1 MAEPVIYQLDGI
13 TGDCFES
20 EAIPDTSTEQ
30 LLRQALC
37 VAKIRFDGCPGTYTK
52 EDYQYLINSL
62 SSALITLYQRN
73 PSDTQDPIVQL
84 IGIATT
90 TTNPEQER
98 ISLGNSFP
106 GIYLLQTSG
115 TYTYFN
121 GLVISESDLVNSVLF
136 AIPQIQ
142 DGVFTTYTL
151 SKYNLTTSQNL
162 IDEDI
167 VVSLADGKT
176 LGRYSNGETIPSSG
190 KSIQDVLKLIAQEP
204 IPPIVSFGFDPTQVI
219 TTWPYAHPNPSN
231 KLKFTYN
238 IDTAI
243 PETVYESFKLEYKRS
258 SSNTWI
264 DISSSVVMDH
274 QPKSGTGR
282 ITHSIVDNE
291 SNDTINYRLTVSDS
305 NNQETISLF
314 NVNFSPY
321 VAETITLSAASTAL
335 EMGTTKVSLTIV
347 FNNPNSSRPLTSF
360 ILWRS
365 LNGTQFTQIKNFP
378 DILSG
383 YTYDDSNNINSPS
396 DIVKYKIVGKN
407 DLNQEVTSNIVTVRY
422 YAKSYL
428 GYLDIPLTKDLIPGL
443 ANGALA
449 VNGHQRTITNVTAE
463 SYKYTY
469 YVYPTTT
476 PLTNVIQ
483 NDSAP
488 VLGAFTR
495 LSNIQIIQNGT
506 SITYSIYK
514 SNAPGAFT
522 GDKLTFE

>member
-73 PSDTQDPIVQL
+73 PSSTQDPIVQL

-204 IPPIVSFGFDPTQVI
+204 IPPIVSFGFDPSQVP
-219 TTWPYAHPNPSN
+219 TTWPYAHPNPIN

-243 PETVYESFKLEYKRS
+243 PETEYESFTLEYKRS
-258 SSNTWI
+258 SSNTWV
-264 DISSSVVMDH
+264 DISRSVVTDFH
-274 QPKSGTGR
+274 PKNGTGT
-282 ITHSIVDNE
+282 ITHSIENNT
-291 SNDTINYRLTVSDS
+291 SNDTINYRLTINDS

-321 VAETITLSAASTAL
+321 IAETITLSAASTAL
-335 EMGTTKVSLTIV
+335 EIGTTTKISLTTV

-360 ILWRS
+360 ELQRS
-365 LNGTQFTQIKNFP
+365 LNGAQFAFYKKFT
-378 DILSG
+378 DIFSG
-383 YTYDDSNNINSPS
+383 HVYVESDNINSGT
-396 DIVKYKIVGKN
+396 VAYKIVGRN
-407 DLNQEVTSNIVTVRY
+407 DLNQPVTSNTVTVRY

-428 GYLDIPLTKDLIPGL
+428 GYLDTPLTATLIPTLPNGEL
-443 ANGALA
+443 AI
-449 VNGHQRTITNVTAE
+449 NGHRRTITNVTAE

-495 LSNIQIIQNGT
+495 QDNITIMKNGIP
-506 SITYSIYK
+506 ITYSIYK

>member
-98 ISLGNSFP
+98 ISLGNSLP

-136 AIPQIQ
+136 AIPQIE

-176 LGRYSNGETIPSSG
+176 LGRYVNGETIPAAG

-204 IPPIVSFGFDPTQVI
+204 IPPIVSFGFDPSQVP
-219 TTWPYAHPNPSN
+219 TTWPYAHPNPIN

-258 SSNTWI
+258 SNNTWI
-264 DISSSVVMDH
+264 DISSSVVTNF
-274 QPKSGTGR
+274 QPKSGTGT

-291 SNDTINYRLTVSDS
+291 SNDTINYRLTINDS
-305 NNQETISLF
+305 NDQETISLF
-314 NVNFSPY
+314 NVQFSPY

-360 ILWRS
+360 DLWRS
-365 LNGTQFTQIKNFP
+365 INGAQFTSIKSFP
-378 DILSG
+378 NISSG
-383 YTYDDSNNINSPS
+383 HRYDDSNNINSPS
-396 DIVKYKIVGKN
+396 NIVKYKIVGKN
-407 DLNQEVTSNIVTVRY
+407 DLNQEVTSNTVTVRY

-428 GYLDIPLTKDLIPGL
+428 GYSDTPLTAASILNLPNGEL
-443 ANGALA
+443 AI
-449 VNGHQRTITNVTAE
+449 NGHQRTITNVTAE

-506 SITYSIYK
+506 TITYSIYK

>member
-1 MAEPVIYQLDGI
+1 MAEPLIYQLDGI

-73 PSDTQDPIVQL
+73 PSDTQDPVIQL

-204 IPPIVSFGFDPTQVI
+204 IPPIVSFGFDPSQVP
-219 TTWPYAHPNPSN
+219 TTWPYAHPNPIN

-243 PETVYESFKLEYKRS
+243 PETVYKSFKLEYKRS

-264 DISSSVVMDH
+264 DISSSVVMVDH

-282 ITHSIVDNE
+282 ITHSIENNT
-291 SNDTINYRLTVSDS
+291 SNDTINYRLTINDS

-321 VAETITLSAASTAL
+321 IAETITLSAASTAL
-335 EMGTTKVSLTIV
+335 EIGTTTKISLTTV

-360 ILWRS
+360 NLYRS
-365 LNGTQFTQIKNFP
+365 LNGSLFTLIQNFTN
-378 DILSG
+378 ISSG
-383 YTYDDSNNINSPS
+383 NIYVDLTSTNSGTAA
-396 DIVKYKIVGKN
+396 YKIVGQN
-407 DLNQEVTSNIVTVRY
+407 DLNQQVTSNTVTVRY

-428 GYLDIPLTKDLIPGL
+428 GYLDIPLTAALVPTLSNGEL
-443 ANGALA
+443 AI
-449 VNGHQRTITNVTAE
+449 NGHQRTITNVTAE

-506 SITYSIYK
+506 PITYSIYK

>member
-73 PSDTQDPIVQL
+73 PSDTQDPVVQL

-98 ISLGNSFP
+98 ISLGNSLP

-136 AIPQIQ
+136 AIPQIE

-176 LGRYSNGETIPSSG
+176 LGRYVNGETIPAAG

-204 IPPIVSFGFDPTQVI
+204 IPPIVSFGFDPTQLI
-219 TTWPYAHPNPSN
+219 TTWPYAHPNPIN

-243 PETVYESFKLEYKRS
+243 PETVYESFTLEYKRS

-264 DISSSVVMDH
+264 DISHSVVTDFH
-274 QPKSGTGR
+274 PKSGTGT

-305 NNQETISLF
+305 NNQETTSLF
-314 NVNFSPY
+314 NVNFSQY
-321 VAETITLSAASTAL
+321 IAETITLSAASTAL
-335 EMGTTKVSLTIV
+335 EIGTTTKVSLTTV

-360 ILWRS
+360 NLYRS
-365 LNGTQFTQIKNFP
+365 LNGSQFTLIQNFTN
-378 DILSG
+378 ISSG
-383 YTYDDSNNINSPS
+383 NIYVDLTSTNSG
-396 DIVKYKIVGKN
+396 IAAYKIVGQN
-407 DLNQEVTSNIVTVRY
+407 DLNQQVTSNTVTVRY

-428 GYLDIPLTKDLIPGL
+428 GYLDIPLTAALIPTLSNGEL
-443 ANGALA
+443 AI
-449 VNGHQRTITNVTAE
+449 NGHQRTITNVTAE

-506 SITYSIYK
+506 QITYSIYK

>member
-1 MAEPVIYQLDGI
+1 MAEPLIYQLDGI

-73 PSDTQDPIVQL
+73 PSDTQDPVIQL

-90 TTNPEQER
+90 TTNPEYDR
-98 ISLGNSFP
+98 INLGNSFP
-106 GIYLLQTSG
+106 GIYLLQNSG

-121 GLVISESDLVNSVLF
+121 GLVVSELDLVNSVLF
-136 AIPQIQ
+136 AIPQVE
-142 DGVFTTYTL
+142 DGVFITYSL

-167 VVSLADGKT
+167 TVSLADGKR
-176 LGRYSNGETIPSSG
+176 LGRYSNGETIPSAG
-190 KSIQDVLKLIAQEP
+190 KSIKDVLKLIAQEP
-204 IPPIVSFGFDPTQVI
+204 IPPIVSFGFDSTQTV
-219 TTWPYAHPNPSN
+219 TTWPYADPNPIN

-243 PETVYESFKLEYKRS
+243 PETVYESFTLEYKRS

-264 DISSSVVMDH
+264 DISTSVATDF
-274 QPKSGTGR
+274 QLKSGTGR
-282 ITHSIVDNE
+282 IAHSIINNI
-291 SNDTINYRLTVSDS
+291 SNDAINYRLTINDS
-305 NNQETISLF
+305 NNQKTISLF
-314 NVNFSPY
+314 NVQFSPY

-335 EMGTTKVSLTIV
+335 EIGTSTKISLTTI
-347 FNNPNSSRPLTSF
+347 FNSPNSSRPLISF
-360 ILWRS
+360 DLYRS
-365 LNGTQFTQIKNFP
+365 LDGSSFTPIENFTN
-378 DILSG
+378 ISSG
-383 YTYDDSNNINSPS
+383 HTYIDSGKPNSE
-396 DIVKYKIVGKN
+396 IAAYKIVGKN
-407 DLNQEVTSNIVTVRY
+407 DLNQQVTSNTVTVRY

-428 GYLDIPLTKDLIPGL
+428 GYLDVPLTADLIPKL
-443 ANGALA
+443 PNGALA
-449 VNGHQRTITNVTAE
+449 INGHQRTITNVTSE

-495 LSNIQIIQNGT
+495 LDNLSVIQNG
-506 SITYSIYK
+506 ILKTYSIYK